1 MKMSAKYIRISVCL
15 MCLLVSCDFIRDI
28 FPSSKSD
35 LTFKASVSNNTNLND
50 TILFS
55 GGDIKWVNGTTGEIR
70 FVDSMTI
77 VQIRK
82 YHWIKCYL
90 GTDSLFKATVTV
102 PTISA
107 IVNDLV
113 LDLNMND
120 GHFYFKDGYPSY
132 IDNLG
137 TNALR
142 IQNKEK
148 RAAAWNRFIDLLKQ
162 EGRYVEK

>member
-1 MKMSAKYIRISVCL
+1 MKMSVKSIISSLVL
-15 MCLLVSCDFIRDI
+15 MYLLVSCDFIKDI
-28 FPSSKSD
+28 FPNTRSN
-35 LTFKASVSNNTNLND
+35 LIFKASVSNTTNQSD

-55 GGDIKWVNGTTGEIR
+55 GGDIKWFNGSTGEIR

-77 VQIRK
+77 IQIRK

-90 GTDSLFKATVTV
+90 DSDSLFKATVTI
-102 PTISA
+102 PTMSA

-113 LDLNMND
+113 LDLNLKD

-137 TNALR
+137 TNAIR

-148 RAAAWNRFIDLLKQ
+148 RAAAWSRFIDQLKQ